1 MMLSDLQ
8 QWGLDEAKPFL
19 LELEEGVLAADRVLR
34 HLPGKRL
41 VIDGTWRGQPVV
53 AKLFFGDKKGAGQHE
68 YTLSL

>member
-41 VIDGTWRGQPVV
+41 VIEIGRAHV
-53 AKLFFGDKKGAGQHE
+53 
-68 YTLSL
+68 